1 MNPYFLLDSISTE
14 KIYIHQFTFSNI
26 PVCYYISFHDTRA
39 RRCRDNRCII
49 FPIKQLHLPAISN
62 GCVIY
67 YLHEKDIFKTF
78 FRHHNILIY
87 CKLMHCPWHICEI
100 SSRNYFKSS
109 ESSCWFAW
117 KCKTGVSFT
126 IPTARGFPGLIATL
140 WNTVSPAS
148 AMISATKSRSPT
160 ETPPVVNTKS
170 KFSHVCSR
178 IFFVLS

>member
-117 KCKTGVSFT
+117 KCKNRSVIHNTDSK
-126 IPTARGFPGLIATL
+126 GF
-140 WNTVSPAS
+140 
-148 AMISATKSRSPT
+148 SRSDCD
-160 ETPPVVNTKS
+160 PVEY
-170 KFSHVCSR
+170 CLSR
-178 IFFVLS
+178 LSNDISNKIPFTYRDTTCRKY